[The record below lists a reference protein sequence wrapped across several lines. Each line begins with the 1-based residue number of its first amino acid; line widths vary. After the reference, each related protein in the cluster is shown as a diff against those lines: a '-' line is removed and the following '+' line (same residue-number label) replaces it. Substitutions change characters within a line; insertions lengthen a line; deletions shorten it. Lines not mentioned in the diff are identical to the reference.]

1 MSIVAETSVS
11 YKCPRCGAPLSFLP
25 GRDTVSCEYCGTEF
39 EIAAIE
45 AMFAREQE
53 AARRAAETREAE
65 FDTAAA
71 GGEWSP
77 EESGAM
83 VMQTCS
89 ACGAELVS
97 DGNTMATECA
107 YCGSPNMMP
116 AKFEGMVKPDFI
128 LPFKKTKK
136 EAQEALQAFY
146 KGKYLLPDGFAGA
159 NRTKDI

>member
-1 MSIVAETSVS
+1 MAESSVS
-11 YKCPRCGAPLSFLP
+11 YKCPKCGAPLSFQP

-128 LPFKKTKK
+128 LPFK
-136 EAQEALQAFY
+136 EDEERGAGGAAGLLQGQVPA
-146 KGKYLLPDGFAGA
+146 A
-159 NRTKDI
+159 

>member
-1 MSIVAETSVS
+1 MAESSVS
-11 YKCPRCGAPLSFLP
+11 YKCPKCGAPLSFQP

-77 EESGAM
+77 EESGAI
-83 VMQTCS
+83 VMQAS
-89 ACGAELVS
+89 KADAYLDEESFSLVDS
-97 DGNTMATECA
+97 NDTFLYTQ
-107 YCGSPNMMP
+107 
-116 AKFEGMVKPDFI
+116 VKRQP
-128 LPFKKTKK
+128 KAKK
-136 EAQEALQAFY
+136 ES
-146 KGKYLLPDGFAGA
+146 
-159 NRTKDI
+159 